1 MELKNIFY
9 FYILK
14 KKLMNNLF
22 DEICVIGLGFVGLT
36 TALSFTNKNFKVIG
50 IDDNEDVINSLKKKK
65 ILFNEPFL
73 RSKLIKAIKN
83 KKIRF
88 EKIIN
93 KNFR

>member
-1 MELKNIFY
+1 MI
-9 FYILK
+9 K

-50 IDDNEDVINSLKKKK
+50 IDDNKHVLKSLKKSK
-65 ILFNEPFL
+65 ILFNEPIL
-73 RSKLIKAIKN
+73 RSKLVKAIKN

-88 EKIIN
+88 EK
-93 KNFR
+93 KFRFFRK